1 MGSEFSFGVGVERS
15 EPVEVAV
22 EHEVVEGVREG
33 CKIAKWS
40 AKAGKF
46 VGFVE
51 PSSIILGAP
60 NMSHAPLVFG
70 CSDAILKKRQA

>member
-33 CKIAKWS
+33 CKIG